1 MTVTMKHKV
10 RRSLSAA
17 SAATI
22 AAATAAAAQDR
33 PAPPQ
38 PMRPVVVEMFLSQA
52 CRLSP
57 AAAEALNEFAG
68 QPGVITLAW
77 HVDYYDAVAAEDVGA
92 WVDPFSQAA
101 YSERQRLYNEQI
113 RGRRTVFTPQAIIN
127 GAMSVSGARR
137 EAIERGISASFA
149 AANAPAPSLAI
160 SRLVD
165 AQDPSKRKRFRAAIE
180 NVTGSYDAVLV
191 TFAPRAVT
199 VVSGGDNAGVTF
211 RETNVVTSVSRIAV
225 KGAGPVDADFNAPP
239 KGYSCAVLVQEKNRG
254 RILAAQY
261 CPPD

>member
-1 MTVTMKHKV
+1 MKHNV
-10 RRSLSAA
+10 RKSLSAA
-17 SAATI
+17 SAATL
-22 AAATAAAAQDR
+22 AAASGAVAQDR
-33 PAPPQ
+33 PVAQPQ
-38 PMRPVVVEMFLSQA
+38 RPVVVEMFLSQA
-52 CRLSP
+52 CRMSP
-57 AAAEALNEFAG
+57 AAAEAMNVLSG
-68 QPGVITLAW
+68 QPGVIALAW
-77 HVDYYDAVAAEDVGA
+77 HVDYYNSLAAEDVGA
-92 WVDPFSQAA
+92 WADPFSEAA
-101 YSERQRLYNEQI
+101 YSDRQRLYNEQI

-149 AANAPAPSLAI
+149 SANAPAPSLSI
-160 SRLVD
+160 SRLVE
-165 AQDPSKRKRFRAAIE
+165 PERGSKQKRFRAAID

-211 RETNVVTSVSRIAV
+211 RETNVVTNVARIAV
-225 KGAGPVDADFNAPP
+225 KGDGPVDADFNAPP

-261 CPPD
+261 CPPE

>member
-1 MTVTMKHKV
+1 MQSAMKHDV
-10 RRSLSAA
+10 RKSLSAA
-17 SAATI
+17 SAATL
-22 AAATAAAAQDR
+22 AAATVAAAQDR

-52 CRLSP
+52 CRMSP
-57 AAAEALNEFAG
+57 AAAEALNELAG
-68 QPGVITLAW
+68 QPGLITLAW
-77 HVDYYDAVAAEDVGA
+77 HVDYYNAMAAEDVGPWA
-92 WVDPFSQAA
+92 DPFSQAA
-101 YSERQRLYNEQI
+101 YSDRQRLYNEQI

-127 GAMSVSGARR
+127 GAVSVSGARR

-160 SRLVD
+160 SRLVE
-165 AQDPSKRKRFRAAIE
+165 AQDTTHRERFRAAID
-180 NVTGSYDAVLV
+180 NVTGPYDAVLV

-211 RETNVVTSVSRIAV
+211 RETNVVTKVSRMAV
-225 KGAGPVDADFNAPP
+225 NGDGPVDADFNAPP

-261 CPPD
+261 CPQD